1 MKILRNI
8 FLSVHLEN
16 KEQAKASKKQLPR
29 NHLGE
34 HYSEHKEGI
43 EEFNVNDKDF

>member
-29 NHLGE
+29 SHLGE
-34 HYSEHKEGI
+34 HKERI
-43 EEFNVNDKDF
+43 EEFNVNDKDFKRLY